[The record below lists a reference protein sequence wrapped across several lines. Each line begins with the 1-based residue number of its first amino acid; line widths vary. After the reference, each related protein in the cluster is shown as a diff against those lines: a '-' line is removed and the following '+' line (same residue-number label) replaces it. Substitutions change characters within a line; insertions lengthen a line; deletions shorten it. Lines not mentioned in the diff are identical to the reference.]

1 MDRIG
6 QNGGG
11 AWHLNHHIISEISP
25 TRKGKLPYR
34 DFGLVLG
41 ILNL

>member
-6 QNGGG
+6 KNGGG
-11 AWHLNHHIISEISP
+11 ARHLNHLIISEISP
-25 TRKGKLPYR
+25 TRKGKLHYY